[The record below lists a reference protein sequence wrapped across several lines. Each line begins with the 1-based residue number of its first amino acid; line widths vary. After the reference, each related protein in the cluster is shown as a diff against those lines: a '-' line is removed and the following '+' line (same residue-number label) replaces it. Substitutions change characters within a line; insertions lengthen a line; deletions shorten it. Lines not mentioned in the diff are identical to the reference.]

1 MIKSF
6 RGLLADGD
14 IETIRLST
22 NKGLIGYKILKFE
35 LFPQDPGEAN
45 AESVVKVFTIEP
57 DSAESTVNFD
67 DPTILGVASM
77 GNSTAGNVYPPT
89 LTVVFDNVVFNQD
102 IYVTHKETSGSE
114 SVNYYIELEQINL
127 DVGEAAVAT
136 LKDMRGTN

>member
-1 MIKSF
+1 MIKTF

-35 LFPQDPGEAN
+35 LFPQVPGEAN

-136 LKDMRGTN
+136 LKDMRGSN

>member
-1 MIKSF
+1 MIKTF
-6 RGLLADGD
+6 RGLLEDGGT
-14 IETIRLST
+14 ETIRLST
-22 NKGLIGYKILKFE
+22 NTGLTGYKILKFE
-35 LFPQDPGEAN
+35 LFPQNPGEAN

-57 DSAESTVNFD
+57 DSVESTVNFD

-114 SVNYYIELEQINL
+114 SVNYYLELEQIKL
-127 DVGEAAVAT
+127 DLSEATVAT
-136 LKDMRGTN
+136 LKDMRGS

>member
-1 MIKSF
+1 MIKTF

-35 LFPQDPGEAN
+35 LFPQAPGEAN

-136 LKDMRGTN
+136 LKDMRGSN